1 MKRVWSIYKKELKSY
16 FNSPIGY
23 IYIVVFLVL
32 SQWIFLRNFFI
43 FPQTTLR
50 DLFALFPILLVLFI
64 PGLTMR
70 LWAEERK
77 TNTLEILFTLPV
89 KDYEILLGKFFS
101 ALTFFAISIILTLPL
116 PITLSF
122 IGDLDW
128 GATLS
133 GYIGALFLGGAY
145 LSLGIFLSSFTQNQ
159 IVAYILSVTICFF
172 FYIIGEDAII
182 ANFST
187 FWINVFK
194 FFSLKTRFE
203 SITRG
208 ILDIRD
214 IIYYISFM
222 GFFLYLNLWVM
233 DRRR

>member
-1 MKRVWSIYKKELKSY
+1 MKRVFALYKKELRSY

-23 IYIVVFLVL
+23 IYLVVFLVL
-32 SQWIFLRNFFI
+32 TQWLFLRNFFV

-50 DLFALFPILLVLFI
+50 DLFTLFPIIFVLFI

-77 TNTLEILFTLPV
+77 LNTLEVLFTLPL
-89 KDYEILLGKFFS
+89 KDYEILLGKFLS
-101 ALTFFAISIILTLPL
+101 AFTFFAISLILTIPL
-116 PITLSF
+116 PITLSL
-122 IGDLDW
+122 IGDLDF
-128 GATLS
+128 GATFS
-133 GYIGALFLGGAY
+133 GYIGALFLGASY
-145 LSLGIFLSSFTQNQ
+145 ISLGLALSSFTQNQ
-159 IVAYILSVTICFF
+159 IVAYILSVTICFL
-172 FYIIGEDAII
+172 FYITGEDALI

-187 FWINVFK
+187 FWVNIFK

-208 ILDIRD
+208 VIDLRD
-214 IIYYISFM
+214 IIYYISFIA
-222 GFFLYLNLWVM
+222 FFLYLNIWIM

>member
-1 MKRVWSIYKKELKSY
+1 MKRVFAVYKKELKSY

-23 IYIVVFLVL
+23 IYLVVFLVL
-32 SQWIFLRNFFI
+32 TQWLFLRNFFV

-50 DLFALFPILLVLFI
+50 DLFSLFPIIFVLFI

-77 TNTLEILFTLPV
+77 VNTIEILFTLPL
-89 KDYEILLGKFFS
+89 KDYEILFGKFLS
-101 ALTFFAISIILTLPL
+101 ALTFFALSLLLTFLL

-128 GATLS
+128 GATIS

-145 LSLGIFLSSFTQNQ
+145 ISLGLALSSFTQNQ
-159 IVAYILSVTICFF
+159 IVAYILSVTICFL
-172 FYIIGEDAII
+172 FYIIGEDALI

-187 FWINVFK
+187 FWINIFK

-208 ILDIRD
+208 IIDLRD

-222 GFFLYLNLWVM
+222 GFFLYLNIWIM

>member
-1 MKRVWSIYKKELKSY
+1 MKRAWAIYKKELKSY

-32 SQWIFLRNFFI
+32 SQWIFLRNFFL

-89 KDYEILLGKFFS
+89 KDYEILLGKFLS

-172 FYIIGEDAII
+172 FYIIGEDALI

-222 GFFLYLNLWVM
+222 GLFLYLNLWVM